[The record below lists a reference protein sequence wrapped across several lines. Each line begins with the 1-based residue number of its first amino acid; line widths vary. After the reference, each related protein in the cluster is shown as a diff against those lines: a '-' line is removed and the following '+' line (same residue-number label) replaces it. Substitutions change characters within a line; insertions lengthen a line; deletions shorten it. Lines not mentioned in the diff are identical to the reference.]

1 MSFVYSPSHKIALPI
16 HGLKSLS
23 SRIQLF
29 FPIDYRDGFQACHS
43 MFLAKRPPQCSGSHI
58 SGVLRSTCQNPGKS
72 YLLSRPC
79 FYYEK
84 NKMKVKLGK
93 LEARKSV
100 APLCF
105 ILSSPP
111 TGQSATIKYQIFFT
125 KKEVHVCH
133 VICYISLIFPLL
145 R

>member
-1 MSFVYSPSHKIALPI
+1 MVSRPAIVY
-16 HGLKSLS
+16 
-23 SRIQLF
+23 
-29 FPIDYRDGFQACHS
+29 
-43 MFLAKRPPQCSGSHI
+43 FLQKDLHVQCSHI

-133 VICYISLIFPLL
+133 VICYISLILPFITSLNERIPWSALL
-145 R
+145 FTALDIKKNIYLVPYL

>member
-1 MSFVYSPSHKIALPI
+1 MVSRRAMVY
-16 HGLKSLS
+16 
-23 SRIQLF
+23 
-29 FPIDYRDGFQACHS
+29 
-43 MFLAKRPPQCSGSHI
+43 FLQKDLYNSGSHI

-111 TGQSATIKYQIFFT
+111 TGQSATIKYQIFF
-125 KKEVHVCH
+125 KKKRSSCLPRYLLHILNLPITYFVKRENSLVCFT
-133 VICYISLIFPLL
+133 VYCS
-145 R
+145 